1 MARKSKLPLGSKA
14 AFVRA
19 NPGATAREIVELGE
33 QQGMSLTVGHVYN
46 IRAEDKK
53 KRDQGSSEA
62 STLDG
67 STSNTS
73 SSLSAKAPPQLEAQ
87 LRTLVIRIG
96 LDRAEQVFEQLKS
109 TLARMG

>member
-1 MARKSKLPLGSKA
+1 MARKSKQPLGSKA

-19 NPGATAREIVELGE
+19 NPDATAREVVELGE
-33 QQGMSLTVGHVYN
+33 QQGISLTVGHVYN

-53 KRDQGSSEA
+53 KRGQASSDSAVTASASTSSAGSSAREW
-62 STLDG
+62 S
-67 STSNTS
+67 
-73 SSLSAKAPPQLEAQ
+73 QLEGQ

>member
-1 MARKSKLPLGSKA
+1 MGSKA

-19 NPGATAREIVELGE
+19 NPTATAREVVELGE
-33 QQGMSLTVGHVYN
+33 QQGISLTVGHVYN

-53 KRDQGSSEA
+53 KRGQASSDAVSAPSA
-62 STLDG
+62 S
-67 STSNTS
+67 TS
-73 SSLSAKAPPQLEAQ
+73 SSGASTKESSQLEAQ

>member
-1 MARKSKLPLGSKA
+1 MPRKSKQPLGSKA

-19 NPGATAREIVELGE
+19 NPAATAREIVELGE
-33 QQGMSLTVGHVYN
+33 QQGISLTVGHVYN

-53 KRDQGSSEA
+53 KRDQASSDT
-62 STLDG
+62 TL
-67 STSNTS
+67 TSSTS
-73 SSLSAKAPPQLEAQ
+73 SSGSSAKESTQLEAQ

>member
-19 NPGATAREIVELGE
+19 NTAATAREIVELGE

-53 KRDQGSSEA
+53 KRDQGLSEA
-62 STLDG
+62 STSDG
-67 STSNTS
+67 PTSNTS
-73 SSLSAKAPPQLEAQ
+73 AKASSQLEAQ